1 MHRHPAPS
9 ARAESE
15 ETTVS
20 NGQHPEREVIVV
32 GGGPVGLTA
41 ALLLA
46 DAGVRTTV
54 VEKATAPGDLPRA
67 ISLQDESFRVFDQLG
82 IADALKAES
91 LLDTGSR
98 YFGLGERLLAEARP
112 VPSRLGHPAKTQFD
126 QPILEQL
133 LFDRALAHPGLE
145 VLLGTEAVELSQD
158 AHGVALA
165 VETPEGR
172 RTLTADWLIG
182 ADGGRSFTRF
192 ALGIDLVGTTQP
204 QRWIVIDLLNE
215 TTQRDPFAEFHCDGE
230 RPYVLVPGLK
240 GRLRLEFMLFDHED
254 ADEMTSPDMIREL
267 MRPFRA
273 DLDPADV
280 RRAAVYVAHQR
291 VARSYRSGRAF
302 LAGDAAHLMPPFA
315 GQGLNAGIRDAAN
328 IAWKLIEA
336 VRGGAT
342 DRLLDTYETER
353 RAHGAKMMMLSRRI
367 GAVVMATHPVAT
379 RLRDATV
386 QLLRKAPP
394 VHSYLAN
401 MRFVTPPD
409 YSDGLAVA
417 PGPQTPSLPGVTVGT
432 ALSQPRVVPVAAER
446 SGEAT
451 GETPGGATGLD
462 AVLGRGWAVIGLAA
476 DPADLDPYFTA
487 LGATLVRLDGP
498 VTPAGPGAAAGVGH
512 VREERE
518 TLTAGL
524 PGTPVYV
531 VVRPD
536 RYVAA
541 VFTPGDQDHVVRQLR
556 THLDDRVRQAR
567 QPIA

>member
-1 MHRHPAPS
+1 M
-9 ARAESE
+9 
-15 ETTVS
+15 S

-182 ADGGRSFTRF
+182 ADGGRSFTRS

-215 TTQRDPFAEFHCDGE
+215 TTPRDPFAEFHCDGE

-328 IAWKLIEA
+328 IAWKLVEA

-353 RAHGAKMMMLSRRI
+353 RVHGAKMMMLSRRI
-367 GAVVMATHPVAT
+367 GAVVMATHPLAT

-409 YSDGLAVA
+409 YTDGLAVA
-417 PGPQTPSLPGVTVGT
+417 PGPQTPALPGITVGT
-432 ALSQPRVVPVAAER
+432 ALSQPRVVPVAAGRPEETAEETAGEASGET

-451 GETPGGATGLD
+451 GLD
-462 AVLGRGWAVIGLAA
+462 TVLGSGWAVIGLASN
-476 DPADLDPYFTA
+476 PADLDPYFTA

-498 VTPAGPGAAAGVGH
+498 HTPAAPGAGAGSGAEAAAGVGH

-524 PGTPVYV
+524 TGTPVYV

-541 VFTPGDQDHVVRQLR
+541 VFTPGDQEHVVRQLR

-567 QPIA
+567 QPVA

>member
-1 MHRHPAPS
+1 MINRFD
-9 ARAESE
+9 
-15 ETTVS
+15 
-20 NGQHPEREVIVV
+20 PEREVIVV
-32 GGGPVGLTA
+32 GAGPVGLTA

-98 YFGLGERLLAEARP
+98 YFGLGECLLAEARP
-112 VPSRLGHPAKTQFD
+112 MPSRLGHPAKTQFD

-145 VLLGTEAVELSQD
+145 VLLGTEAVRLSQD
-158 AHGVALA
+158 ADGVTLE
-165 VETPEGR
+165 VDSPEGA
-172 RTLTADWLIG
+172 RTLTANWLIG
-182 ADGGRSFTRF
+182 ADGGRSFTRS
-192 ALGIDLVGTTQP
+192 ALGIELMGSTQP

-215 TTQRDPFAEFHCDGE
+215 PVQRDPFAEFHCDGE
-230 RPYVLVPGLK
+230 RPYVLVPGLN

-254 ADEMTSPDMIREL
+254 GDEMTSPDMIREL
-267 MRPFRA
+267 LRPFRPS
-273 DLDPADV
+273 LDPADV

-315 GQGLNAGIRDAAN
+315 GQGLNAGVRDASN

-342 DRLLDTYETER
+342 ERLLDTYETER
-353 RAHGAKMMMLSRRI
+353 RVHGAKMMTLSRRI
-367 GAVVMATHPVAT
+367 GAVVMATHPLAT
-379 RLRDATV
+379 RARDLTV
-386 QLLRKAPP
+386 QLLRKAPA
-394 VHSYLAN
+394 VHAYLAN

-409 YSDGLAVA
+409 YSEGLAVRPDA
-417 PGPQTPSLPGVTVGT
+417 RSANLPGVTVGR
-432 ALSQPRVVPVAAER
+432 ALGQPRVTPVTGAPAADG
-446 SGEAT
+446 S
-451 GETPGGATGLD
+451 PGSPGTADRAAGLD
-462 AVLGRGWAVIGLAA
+462 AILGRGWSVIGLGA
-476 DPADLDPYFTA
+476 DPVGLDPYFTA
-487 LGATLVRLDGP
+487 IGATLVRLDSPRGSGA
-498 VTPAGPGAAAGVGH
+498 PARPDGAGVVR
-512 VREERE
+512 VREDRE

-524 PGTPVYV
+524 PAEPVFV

-536 RYVAA
+536 HYVAA
-541 VFTPGDQDHVVRQLR
+541 VFTPGDQDRVVRELR
-556 THLDDRVRQAR
+556 THLDDRVRAAR
-567 QPIA
+567 QPTA